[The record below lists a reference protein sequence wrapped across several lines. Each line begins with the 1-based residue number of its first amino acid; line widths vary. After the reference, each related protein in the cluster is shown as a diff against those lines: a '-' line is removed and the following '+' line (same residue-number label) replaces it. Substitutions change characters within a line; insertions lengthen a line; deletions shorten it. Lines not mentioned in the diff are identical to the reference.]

1 MCKVRIENIPLH
13 VEQGPKKKVTK
24 LAIPESV
31 NKARKW
37 KFKILQAS
45 DFELMAVDYEYTQLI
60 YRLSGFIW
68 IHATDTTGF
77 RLLLTKKTCIKTSLT
92 YFVFTWDSE
101 LELHTRM
108 TMTTTSKNSRFN
120 ARASRFLVHCTLT
133 QGHSTAIFGKI
144 SVRKTISELEFSEHL
159 L

>member
-1 MCKVRIENIPLH
+1 MVFIPNITTNHAITYTNIMCIVRIENIPLH
-13 VEQGPKKKVTK
+13 CRVQKKKVTK

-108 TMTTTSKNSRFN
+108 TMTTTSKNNRFN
-120 ARASRFLVHCTLT
+120 LMHVH
-133 QGHSTAIFGKI
+133 HAF
-144 SVRKTISELEFSEHL
+144 
-159 L
+159 

>member
-1 MCKVRIENIPLH
+1 MNKYHSWYFQIVPNFTRLTAREITYNNFEISLVVFIPNITTNHAITYTNIMCKVRIENIPLH

-60 YRLSGFIW
+60 YR
-68 IHATDTTGF
+68 
-77 RLLLTKKTCIKTSLT
+77 
-92 YFVFTWDSE
+92 
-101 LELHTRM
+101 
-108 TMTTTSKNSRFN
+108 
-120 ARASRFLVHCTLT
+120 
-133 QGHSTAIFGKI
+133 
-144 SVRKTISELEFSEHL
+144 
-159 L
+159 